1 MLGLAEVVYNGR
13 KPRGLRTILGGPTRG
28 RRRPPSRWWWLLVPL
43 LLLGLLLAR
52 LLWHHQPPQSV
63 AEAELSGSRSPTRI
77 GILLLLDES
86 GSFQQYRGIRDQ
98 ALADALRWCAQPN
111 NLHDDDTITVVA
123 FTNQGLV
130 RMPSTRVADIRAGK
144 AQLDSTPLPGDSTEV
159 QPALKLAASAVD
171 TSMPQSLIAVTDT
184 AVYDLDAAT
193 VEPLVRA
200 LNVISM
206 SLIAPEGVKVEREW
220 SQLFGYE
227 HVVRASSD
235 SARQTS
241 LAVAE
246 AVAHA
251 TGQTLRKVR

>member
-1 MLGLAEVVYNGR
+1 VLGLGEVGFNVRSPG
-13 KPRGLRTILGGPTRG
+13 GLRTVLAGSSRA
-28 RRRPPSRWWWLLVPL
+28 RRQPRSRWWWMLVPL
-43 LLLGLLLAR
+43 LLLGLLLAW
-52 LLWHHQPPQSV
+52 LLGQPPHSV
-63 AEAELSGSRSPTRI
+63 AEAELSGSRSPTPI

-98 ALADALRWCAQPN
+98 ALADALQWCAQPN
-111 NLHDDDTITVVA
+111 NLNDDDTITVVA
-123 FTNQGLV
+123 FTNHGLV

-144 AQLDSTPLPGDSTEV
+144 ARLDSTPLPGDSTEV

-171 TSMPQSLIAVTDT
+171 SSMPQSLIAVTDT

-227 HVVRASSD
+227 YVVRASSD

-251 TGQTLRKVR
+251 TGQALRKVR

>member
-1 MLGLAEVVYNGR
+1 VLGLAEVGYNGR
-13 KPRGLRTILGGPTRG
+13 SPGGLRTILGGPSRL
-28 RRRPPSRWWWLLVPL
+28 RRRPPSGWWWLLVPL
-43 LLLGLLLAR
+43 LLLGLLLAS
-52 LLWHHQPPQSV
+52 LLGQEPHSV
-63 AEAELSGSRSPTRI
+63 AEAKLSGSRSPTPI

-86 GSFQQYRGIRDQ
+86 GSFEQYRGIRDQ
-98 ALADALRWCAQPN
+98 ALADALRWCAEPT
-111 NLHDDDTITVVA
+111 NLHDDDTIAVVA

-130 RMPSTRVADIRAGK
+130 RMPWTSVADIRAGK
-144 AQLDSTPLPGDSTEV
+144 ARLDSTPLPGDSTEV

-206 SLIAPEGVKVEREW
+206 SLIAPEEVKVEREW

>member
-1 MLGLAEVVYNGR
+1 VLGLGEVGFNVRSPG
-13 KPRGLRTILGGPTRG
+13 GLRTVLAGSSRA
-28 RRRPPSRWWWLLVPL
+28 RRQPRSRWWWMLVPL
-43 LLLGLLLAR
+43 LLLGLLLAAW
-52 LLWHHQPPQSV
+52 LLGQQPHSV
-63 AEAELSGSRSPTRI
+63 AEAELSGSRSPTPI

-111 NLHDDDTITVVA
+111 NLNDDDTITVVA
-123 FTNQGLV
+123 FTNHGLV

-144 AQLDSTPLPGDSTEV
+144 VRLDSTPLPGDSTEV

-227 HVVRASSD
+227 YVVRASSD

-251 TGQTLRKVR
+251 TGQALRKVR